1 MNCYN
6 DFEFSS
12 NALKVSANFKKDA
25 VKSSFRNY
33 ISDVLIND
41 YTGENGVTKFKFR
54 VRFVFW
60 FLFSLWLWFIFGCIN
75 HGWLYL
81 SIALFTIIGN
91 SFTKWKFYYID
102 TEKGNLKDELA
113 SKKHKDNNKL
123 CDRFYQEGKHA
134 NIIEDDVNASKKFST
149 TCDKCSKYY
158 ENENLYKESLNHSES
173 NKSEIEEIK
182 DQVKEEAYQFY
193 KEGINAYN
201 NQNYVEA
208 LDKFNKAYDTC
219 SMSDIKRKNYKYS
232 RDHTAL
238 VIDVLMINELKA
250 EARIKYKLRT
260 CELYIR
266 AVDEFKNKCYVEAL
280 NKFIKGYCNTIKNT
294 LRIK

>member
-6 DFEFSS
+6 DSKFSS
-12 NALKVSANFKKDA
+12 SALKVSVNFKKDA

-33 ISDVLIND
+33 APDSLIND

-60 FLFSLWLWFIFGCIN
+60 FLFSLWFIFGCIN
-75 HGWLYL
+75 HFWLYL
-81 SIALFTIIGN
+81 SITLFIIIGN
-91 SFTKWKFYYID
+91 SFTKWEFYYID
-102 TEKGNLKDELA
+102 TETGNLKDELA
-113 SKKHKDNNKL
+113 SKKHKENNKL
-123 CDRFYQEGKHA
+123 CDQFYQEGKHA
-134 NIIEDDVNASKKFST
+134 NTIEDYENASKKFST
-149 TCDKCSKYY
+149 TYDKCSKYNV
-158 ENENLYKESLNHSES
+158 NENLYKESLNNSES
-173 NKSEIEEIK
+173 NKGKIEEII
-182 DQVKEEAYQFY
+182 DHVKEGAYQFY

-201 NQNYVEA
+201 NQNYAEA
-208 LDKFNKAYDTC
+208 FDKFNKAYDTC

-238 VIDVLMINELKA
+238 VIDELMISELKA
-250 EARIKYKLRT
+250 ESKIKYKLRT

-266 AVDEFKNKCYVEAL
+266 AVDELKNKCFVEAL